1 MGAPAGGRQVSEP
14 GAADLFRRYGI
25 DRNRRSAGAFDLWL
39 RSQARRW
46 RMAVADLRSASPMPW
61 PRRAAWWWRGYSA
74 TSALV
79 YRLDVNDPRD
89 YVRDRDY
96 RRDAYRYNGFF
107 NPIVGNKLVLSQ
119 ILAGH
124 GLPHPRLHGVVRRGR
139 AIGVGPAAAADEG
152 TAGAADSPRGW
163 ARLEAWASD
172 GRPLVLRPH
181 WSGAGE
187 GVFFAQRLPDG
198 WRVNRQPATEA
209 EVRRLVGSL
218 DRYVVTA
225 YVDQAAYA
233 AAIHPDTA
241 NTIRVL
247 TITDDDGPFV
257 AALAHRF
264 GTRRSGALDNW
275 HQGRGGLNAPIDRER
290 GALGPAVSLAA
301 DGALIAHERHP
312 DTGAPIAGVA
322 VPGLERMLAGVLDAA
337 RCFPEAPLV
346 GWDVLMTDDGHVIIE
361 ANSPPGL
368 SVWQVHAPLRRDP
381 RVARFFA
388 AGGA

>member
-1 MGAPAGGRQVSEP
+1 MIVPPRPDAAGSRAVAADDIVRRFGIEPNRRPP
-14 GAADLFRRYGI
+14 GAL
-25 DRNRRSAGAFDLWL
+25 DLWL
-39 RSQARRW
+39 RCQVRRLRMIRHELAARSPLPWTRRLAYW
-46 RMAVADLRSASPMPW
+46 RRGFRANSVLVCRLDQRDPREYVDDWDYSAS
-61 PRRAAWWWRGYSA
+61 G
-74 TSALV
+74 
-79 YRLDVNDPRD
+79 
-89 YVRDRDY
+89 
-96 RRDAYRYNGFF
+96 YRYNGFF

-119 ILAGH
+119 VLAGH

-139 AIGVGPAAAADEG
+139 AIGVGPSAAAG
-152 TAGAADSPRGW
+152 PAGDGW
-163 ARLEAWASD
+163 ARFEHWASD

-209 EVRRLVGSL
+209 EVHRLVGSL

-233 AAIHPDTA
+233 AAIHPETA

-247 TITDDDGPFV
+247 TIIDAEGPFV

-275 HQGRGGLNAPIDRER
+275 HQGRGGVNAPIDRAR
-290 GALGPAVSLAA
+290 GTLGPALTLAP
-301 DGALIAHERHP
+301 DGTLAEHMNHP

-322 VPGLERMLAGVLDAA
+322 IPGFERMLDGVLDAA

-346 GWDVLMTDDGHVIIE
+346 GWDVLMTDDGHVMIE

-368 SVWQVHAPLRRDP
+368 SVWQVHAPLKRDP
-381 RVARFFA
+381 RVAKFFV